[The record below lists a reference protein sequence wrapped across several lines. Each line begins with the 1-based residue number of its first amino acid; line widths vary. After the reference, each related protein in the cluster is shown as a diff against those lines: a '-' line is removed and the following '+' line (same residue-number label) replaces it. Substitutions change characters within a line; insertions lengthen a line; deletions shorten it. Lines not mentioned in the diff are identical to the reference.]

1 MKQSDRVSTK
11 TERKRIRTI
20 GKRWY
25 NVLAL
30 YEWDL
35 TTKFVDG
42 ALIVD
47 GSLDQRAA
55 GCASVDWEYRRAVI
69 QFNVQQTALMTD
81 IELENTYVHEIMH
94 VLLHEM
100 REDGIKHEE
109 RTASTLA
116 FAFLRAIKR

>member
-1 MKQSDRVSTK
+1 MSAKA
-11 TERKRIRTI
+11 ERKRIRAI
-20 GKRWY
+20 AKRWY

-35 TTKFVDG
+35 STKFVDG
-42 ALIVD
+42 SLIVD
-47 GSLDQRAA
+47 GALNHDAA
-55 GCASVDWEYRRAVI
+55 GCASVDWEYRQATL
-69 QFNVQQTALMTD
+69 QFNVQQTARMTD
-81 IELENTYVHEIMH
+81 SELENVYVHEIMH

-116 FAFLRAIKR
+116 FAFMRARKVR